1 MPKYTLKNAAERAQT
16 QFAREFWDA
25 ATGALEALNAAKGA
39 KATKAAVESAA
50 ESLAFLVEQAK
61 AVLDSIPD
69 TEADPYAGHV
79 EALHEDL
86 PWIHPVDRPVVYRD
100 EESRGAFVEALI
112 WVDDE
117 EISDE
122 DEDDLDEDEDDDFED
137 DLDEDDDFEDEE

>member
-1 MPKYTLKNAAERAQT
+1 MTKQTKTPAERIQT

-25 ATGALEALNAAKGA
+25 ATNALEVLNAAKGA
-39 KATKAAVESAA
+39 RATKSAIGDA
-50 ESLAFLVEQAK
+50 QEALAFLVAQAQ
-61 AVLDSIPD
+61 AVLNRLPD

-86 PWIHPVDRPVVYRD
+86 SWLHPIDRPVVYRD
-100 EESRGAFVEALI
+100 EESGGAFVEALI

-122 DEDDLDEDEDDDFED
+122 DEDDLDEDEDED
-137 DLDEDDDFEDEE
+137 DYDDEE

>member
-39 KATKAAVESAA
+39 KATKAAVESATEA
-50 ESLAFLVEQAK
+50 LAFLVEQAK
-61 AVLDSIPD
+61 AVLDRLPD
-69 TEADPYAGHV
+69 TESDPYAGHV

-100 EESRGAFVEALI
+100 EESGGAFVEALI

-122 DEDDLDEDEDDDFED
+122 DEDDLDEDEDEDDDF
-137 DLDEDDDFEDEE
+137 EDDDFEDEE